1 MAKGKVKEVTFN
13 REWAPDSGAFI
24 NYYFNIQIEKEDN
37 TILNGFFSTNKKD
50 QNKFIVGSEIEYR
63 IIEGKEDKNGQPKID
78 RPETDKSPKA
88 VTGKKWKRD
97 VTVRRSIIAQS
108 SLDTAVTA
116 LNAIINTW
124 PELKVQDKIT
134 KISQVG
140 SIADNMMKWIAQ
152 YSGSN
157 EQMEIICQSSLKRA
171 VAIIPI
177 KSLKIKSTTD
187 ILNAAKEFKDMAIA
201 GTETLIPLIPE

>member
-1 MAKGKVKEVTFN
+1 MAKGTITEIKFNRKWDSPKGNTIFYFDVWFTDENKEVVTGQFSTIKQDQDKFLVGKEYDLTIEVKKTTKGEYN
-13 REWAPDSGAFI
+13 FI
-24 NYYFNIQIEKEDN
+24 NKAQ
-37 TILNGFFSTNKKD
+37 
-50 QNKFIVGSEIEYR
+50 Q
-63 IIEGKEDKNGQPKID
+63 DKNV
-78 RPETDKSPKA
+78 KA
-88 VTGKKWKRD
+88 IKGKAWKRD

-140 SIADNMMKWIAQ
+140 SIADNMMKWVAQ
-152 YSGSN
+152 NSSSN
-157 EQMEIICQSSLKRA
+157 EQMEIICQSSLKKA

-177 KSLKIKSTTD
+177 KSLNIKSTTD
-187 ILNAAKEFKDMAIA
+187 ILNAAKEFKNMAIA

>member
-1 MAKGKVKEVTFN
+1 MAKGTITEIKFNRKWDSPKGNTIFYFDVWFTDENKEVVTGQFSTIKQDQDKFIIDKEYDLTVEVKSTKAGEYN
-13 REWAPDSGAFI
+13 FI
-24 NYYFNIQIEKEDN
+24 NKTQK
-37 TILNGFFSTNKKD
+37 
-50 QNKFIVGSEIEYR
+50 
-63 IIEGKEDKNGQPKID
+63 DKNA
-78 RPETDKSPKA
+78 SPVKGEA
-88 VTGKKWKRD
+88 WKRD

-124 PELKVQDKIT
+124 PELKVHDKIT

-140 SIADNMMKWIAQ
+140 SIADNMMKWVAQ

-171 VAIIPI
+171 VAIIPT
-177 KSLKIKSTTD
+177 KSLNIKSTTD